1 MVGMVWHDDK
11 ENKVGVLD
19 SAVRGLNGRQ
29 DLLVVVV
36 LNAWGKSFQK
46 ILFVNSSFVRNWAD
60 ICVLNSNVETLLGW
74 EIKELVIDIVSV
86 LDILLKAD
94 DGKLLESL
102 GLMDHGVEAVRI
114 V

>member
-1 MVGMVWHDDK
+1 
-11 ENKVGVLD
+11 
-19 SAVRGLNGRQ
+19 
-29 DLLVVVV
+29 
-36 LNAWGKSFQK
+36 
-46 ILFVNSSFVRNWAD
+46 
-60 ICVLNSNVETLLGW
+60 
-74 EIKELVIDIVSV
+74 VSV